1 MLIISPRTAADFH
14 DRALPGFKAQLE
26 EVLTDDHPHFLP
38 CFPNQLRTKIVDN
51 MVEHGLCWQLEHQ
64 DALHAYCEA
73 MIGIAANFDAVPAI
87 AKRMKAE
94 VALSMVLP
102 DVIEALPADL
112 RREASANGSNLPFFV
127 PSSLRSRSLAEQTAH
142 ALTIVL
148 HDRPE
153 ADSPHPATSAAI
165 AMAGELGWAALA
177 DGALIAAT
185 AKAFWG
191 PQFTRLPWF
200 DEFRFERWSPREQ
213 LELVRLRLALE
224 FRRFA

>member
-1 MLIISPRTAADFH
+1 MPA
-14 DRALPGFKAQLE
+14 FKARLE

-38 CFPNQLRTKIVDN
+38 CFPKPLRTKIVDN
-51 MVEHGLCWQLEHQ
+51 MVGHGLYWQLEHQ

-87 AKRMKAE
+87 AKRMQAE
-94 VALSMVLP
+94 VSLSTVFP
-102 DVIEALPADL
+102 DVIETLPVDL
-112 RREASANGSNLPFFV
+112 KREASADGSNLPFFV
-127 PSSLRSRSLAEQTAH
+127 PSSLRSSSLAEQTAH

-148 HDRPE
+148 YDRPE
-153 ADSPHPATSAAI
+153 ADSPHPATNAAI
-165 AMAGELGWAALA
+165 AMAGEFGWAALA

-191 PQFTRLPWF
+191 PQFTRLPWYN
-200 DEFRFERWSPREQ
+200 EFRFEPWSPREQ

-224 FRRFA
+224 FGRFA